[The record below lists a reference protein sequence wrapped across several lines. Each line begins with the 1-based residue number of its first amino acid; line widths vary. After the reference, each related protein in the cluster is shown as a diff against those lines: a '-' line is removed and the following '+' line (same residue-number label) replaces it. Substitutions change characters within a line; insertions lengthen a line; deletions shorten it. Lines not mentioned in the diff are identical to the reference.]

1 MKTKTLALSIL
12 ITTLCMA
19 SCGSA
24 RNSTTDNDMTVMT
37 ELTDNNE
44 VEKTLNLG
52 KFNGIESSVIVDIH
66 YTQGSKHNV
75 RMRTSKEQIDRY
87 DISVNGSTLVLKRK
101 TTSPAPAEAPR
112 RIKSHCMSLLRI

>member
-19 SCGSA
+19 SCGNA
-24 RNSTTDNDMTVMT
+24 RNSTTDNDMTVVAG
-37 ELTDNNE
+37 LTDNNE

-66 YTQGSKHNV
+66 YTQGAKRNV
-75 RMRTSKEQIDRY
+75 RMPTHEQGTD
-87 DISVNGSTLVLKRK
+87 
-101 TTSPAPAEAPR
+101 
-112 RIKSHCMSLLRI
+112 